1 MFWSRVFAI
10 SFDDRISIVIII
22 ILKISAMGIIPSTI
36 FLLFL
41 VFSETSF
48 DIAIGSD
55 RVAMVMK
62 RVYVGII
69 SMYSPIPS
77 TPIILVVIILIIIPS
92 IFVINPPIIRIIVDF
107 INFSFIVNCMFFI
120 LIFLK

>member
-1 MFWSRVFAI
+1 
-10 SFDDRISIVIII
+10 
-22 ILKISAMGIIPSTI
+22 MGIIPSTI

-77 TPIILVVIILIIIPS
+77 TPIILVVIILIIILS